1 MKLKRSGLRPLLL
14 YTKVQMRILDLGRN
28 LTLRPMQRP
37 KYYDYYQ
44 KAVANT
50 WSVQELDFSQDKMQ
64 LATGKFSK
72 GELHMLKRIVAFF
85 ATGDEIV
92 NDNVTQNLYKHV
104 NSPEYKMYITRQGFE
119 EVVHVDGYLKLL
131 DVYLDNEQER
141 AQAFEAIDK
150 IPSIKAKGDFC
161 FKWLDQG
168 IKHPNLITDKAR
180 QDFLLSLLSFGLA
193 VEGIFFISAF
203 AYIYFLRNKGLAQGF
218 AILND
223 WVARDETMHME
234 VAVELAKDII
244 YDYPQL
250 WTEDLKT
257 TVKSMIQE
265 AVKLEI
271 EFAHDVLSEEVTG
284 LTLGHMTQYIQH
296 VADQRLI
303 SIGLDPIYKVSNPFD
318 WMVMQGMQPLTN
330 FFEKRVSE
338 YQTGIKGEVAF
349 DEEF

>member
-1 MKLKRSGLRPLLL
+1 
-14 YTKVQMRILDLGRN
+14 MRILDIGRN

-44 KAVANT
+44 KGVANT
-50 WSVQELDFSQDKMQ
+50 WSVQELDFSQDRMQ
-64 LATGKFSK
+64 LALGKFSQ

-104 NSPEYKMYITRQGFE
+104 NSPEYRMYITRQGFE
-119 EVVHVDGYLKLL
+119 EAVHVDAYLKLL

-141 AQAFEAIDK
+141 TEAFEAIDK
-150 IPSIKAKGDFC
+150 IPSIKAKADFC
-161 FKWLDQG
+161 YKWLDHG
-168 IKHPNLITDKAR
+168 MKHPALLTDKAK

-193 VEGIFFISAF
+193 VEGLFFISAF
-203 AYIYFLRNKGLAQGF
+203 AYIYFLRSKGLAQGF

-223 WVARDETMHME
+223 WVARDESMHLE
-234 VAVELAKDII
+234 VAIELAKDII
-244 YDYPQL
+244 KDYPQL
-250 WTEDLKT
+250 WTEELKSRL
-257 TVKSMIQE
+257 KEMIQE

-271 EFAHDVLSEEVTG
+271 DFAHDVLSESVTG
-284 LTLGHMTQYIQH
+284 LPLGQMSQYIQFT
-296 VADQRLI
+296 ADQRLA
-303 SIGLDPIYKVSNPFD
+303 SVGLDKIYKVDNPFD

-338 YQTGIKGEVAF
+338 YQTGVSGTVSF
-349 DEEF
+349 EEDF

>member
-1 MKLKRSGLRPLLL
+1 
-14 YTKVQMRILDLGRN
+14 MRILDIGRN

-44 KAVANT
+44 KGVANT
-50 WSVQELDFSQDKMQ
+50 WSVQELDFSQDRMQ
-64 LATGKFSK
+64 LALGKFSQ

-104 NSPEYKMYITRQGFE
+104 NSPEYRMYITRQGFE

-141 AQAFEAIDK
+141 TEAFEAIDK
-150 IPSIKAKGDFC
+150 IPSIKAKADFC
-161 FKWLDQG
+161 YKWLDHG
-168 IKHPNLITDKAR
+168 MKHPALLTDKAR

-193 VEGIFFISAF
+193 VEGLFFISAF
-203 AYIYFLRNKGLAQGF
+203 AYIYFLRSKGLAQGF

-223 WVARDETMHME
+223 WVARDESMHLE
-234 VAVELAKDII
+234 VAIELAKDII
-244 YDYPQL
+244 KDYPQL
-250 WTEDLKT
+250 WTEELKSK
-257 TVKSMIQE
+257 VKEMIQE

-271 EFAHDVLSEEVTG
+271 DFAHDVLSESVTG
-284 LTLGHMTQYIQH
+284 LPLGQMSQYIQFT
-296 VADQRLI
+296 ADQRLA
-303 SIGLDPIYKVSNPFD
+303 SIGLEKMYKVDNPFD

-338 YQTGIKGEVAF
+338 YQTGVSGTVSF
-349 DEEF
+349 EEDF

>member
-1 MKLKRSGLRPLLL
+1 
-14 YTKVQMRILDLGRN
+14 MRILDIGRN

-44 KAVANT
+44 KGVANT
-50 WSVQELDFSQDKMQ
+50 WSVQELDFSQDRMQ
-64 LATGKFSK
+64 LALGKFSQ

-104 NSPEYKMYITRQGFE
+104 NSPEYRMYITRQGFE

-141 AQAFEAIDK
+141 AEAFEAIDK
-150 IPSIKAKGDFC
+150 IPSIKAKADFC
-161 FKWLDQG
+161 YKWLDHG
-168 IKHPNLITDKAR
+168 MKHPVLLTDKSK

-193 VEGIFFISAF
+193 VEGLFFISAF
-203 AYIYFLRNKGLAQGF
+203 AYIYFLRSKGLAQGF

-223 WVARDETMHME
+223 WVARDESMHLE
-234 VAVELAKDII
+234 VAIELAKDII
-244 YDYPQL
+244 KDYPQL
-250 WTEDLKT
+250 WTEELKSK
-257 TVKSMIQE
+257 VKEMIQE

-271 EFAHDVLSEEVTG
+271 DFAHDVLSESVTG
-284 LTLGHMTQYIQH
+284 LPLGQMSQYIQYT
-296 VADQRLI
+296 ADQRLV
-303 SIGLDPIYKVSNPFD
+303 SIGLEPVYGVTNPFD

-338 YQTGIKGEVAF
+338 YQTGISGTVAF
-349 DEEF
+349 DEDF